1 MAISKLGILMIME
14 TPRARIEEGPVDDDE
29 IAALRGDI
37 QRLQEYLREESRES
51 QD

>member
-1 MAISKLGILMIME
+1 MDPRLEME
-14 TPRARIEEGPVDDDE
+14 QTPVDDDE

-37 QRLQEYLREESRES
+37 QRLQRYLREESRES